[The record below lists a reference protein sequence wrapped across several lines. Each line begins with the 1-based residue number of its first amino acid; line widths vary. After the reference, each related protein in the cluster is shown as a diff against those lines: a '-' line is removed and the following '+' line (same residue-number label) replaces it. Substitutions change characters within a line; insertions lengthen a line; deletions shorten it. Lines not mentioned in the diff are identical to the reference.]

1 MRVVYF
7 SPVHLHSFWQR
18 PHWMA
23 ASLLRHGVD
32 RLLWLEP
39 YATRLPRLSDLR
51 RPSDRPREMGTTAP
65 LRLDRMAVR
74 ALPIEPLL
82 AGRAANQLL
91 FFEDILARIERWVGG
106 EPYVIGVGKPSP
118 LALTALDRAA
128 GRDNYAG
135 SFFDAMDRYGAFH
148 KGASREAMSDW
159 ESQLLRKVDYVQASA
174 PRLRECLVQRRPEVA
189 LALNGFDAASI
200 ERAQRASAHL
210 PQHAHPVFG
219 YVGTIGS
226 WFDWAWV
233 RQFAAVLADRAPTAE
248 IHLIGPVFHPAG
260 GPLPASIKLL
270 DTMSNADA
278 LARAAQFTAGLI
290 PFQRNEL
297 TDCVDPV
304 KYYEYRALGRPVI
317 STPFGHLSERQD
329 PGLAI
334 VGAERDAL
342 AAAIDRSLTVRAL
355 PQLQKDCDWDSRFA
369 PLSRWIG
376 ARSAARL
383 PAGELAV
390 AVSL

>member
-174 PRLRECLVQRRPEVA
+174 PQAAGVPGTAPPRSGACPQRFRC
-189 LALNGFDAASI
+189 
-200 ERAQRASAHL
+200 R
-210 PQHAHPVFG
+210 QH
-219 YVGTIGS
+219 
-226 WFDWAWV
+226 
-233 RQFAAVLADRAPTAE
+233 R
-248 IHLIGPVFHPAG
+248 
-260 GPLPASIKLL
+260 
-270 DTMSNADA
+270 
-278 LARAAQFTAGLI
+278 ARAARLRPPATA
-290 PFQRNEL
+290 
-297 TDCVDPV
+297 
-304 KYYEYRALGRPVI
+304 RPPGVRLR
-317 STPFGHLSERQD
+317 GHH
-329 PGLAI
+329 
-334 VGAERDAL
+334 
-342 AAAIDRSLTVRAL
+342 
-355 PQLQKDCDWDSRFA
+355 
-369 PLSRWIG
+369 
-376 ARSAARL
+376 RL
-383 PAGELAV
+383 V
-390 AVSL
+390 V

>member
-7 SPVHLHSFWQR
+7 SPVHLDSFWQR

-51 RPSDRPREMGTTAP
+51 RPSDRPRDGANVALP
-65 LRLDRMAVR
+65 RLDRLAVR

-82 AGRAANQLL
+82 AGRAANRLL
-91 FFEDILARIERWVGG
+91 FFEDILARIERWVGD
-106 EPYVIGVGKPSP
+106 EPFVIGVGKPSP
-118 LALTALDRAA
+118 LVLAALERAA
-128 GRDNYAG
+128 GRDNYGG

-148 KGASREAMSDW
+148 SGASRRAMSHW
-159 ESQLLRKVDYVQASA
+159 ESELLRKADYVQASA
-174 PRLRECLVQRRPEVA
+174 PALRDCLVQRRPEVA
-189 LALNGFDAASI
+189 LALNGFDTASI
-200 ERAQRASAHL
+200 ERAQRAAADL
-210 PQHAHPVFG
+210 RQHAHPVFG

-226 WFDWAWV
+226 WFDWTWV

-248 IHLIGPVFHPAG
+248 IHLIGPVFQPAG

-304 KYYEYRALGRPVI
+304 KYYEYRALGKPVI
-317 STPFGHLSERQD
+317 ATPFGHLSERQD
-329 PGLAI
+329 PGLVI
-334 VGAERDAL
+334 VGADRDAL
-342 AAAIDRSLTVRAL
+342 AAAIDRSLAVRAL
-355 PQLQKDCDWDSRFA
+355 PQMQRDYDWDSRFA

-376 ARSAARL
+376 ARSAAMR
-383 PAGELAV
+383 PMVELAA
-390 AVSL
+390 AVTG